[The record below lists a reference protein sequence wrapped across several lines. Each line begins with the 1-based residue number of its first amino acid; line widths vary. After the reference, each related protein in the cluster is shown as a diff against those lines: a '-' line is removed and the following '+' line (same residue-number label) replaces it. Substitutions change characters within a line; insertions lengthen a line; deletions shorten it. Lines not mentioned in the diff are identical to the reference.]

1 VKMMVAERHKVI
13 DLEQYSKD
21 GRLTERTDG
30 KVFNYRE
37 MLNIVKKKGRPLT
50 KQEAEQYRIK

>member
-1 VKMMVAERHKVI
+1 MSTIRERELI
-13 DLEQYSKD
+13 NLEQYSAD
-21 GRLTERTDG
+21 GRLTVQSDG

-37 MLNIVKKKGRPLT
+37 MIKVVRQKGRPLT